1 MLAPRTTEA
10 AERLTPHDL
19 VAYFRCPHEME
30 LEKARRIRS
39 GSGALGP
46 VRTPEDV
53 VPLRHSPLLAP
64 PLGSARVIEGRI
76 DFSERDQLI
85 YLDEGEDDLP
95 VLFPPENV
103 RLDARYVGA
112 HATLHDPILG
122 FAGRPD
128 MVVLL
133 GNGTPVPVEYK
144 ATHLFVGYHTAHG
157 RLFDTVQAIAECRL
171 VEVAFGRRPS
181 HGIVLYGDAAG
192 SGLHEGWVE
201 VPYAPAEEAWLKFAL
216 QAVRDDGVR
225 APVPAERTCGGCEP
239 NSEGLCRYA
248 ATRYEGP
255 FHRVASAQRPRW
267 ASVAGGRV

>member
-1 MLAPRTTEA
+1 MLAPPTAEL

-30 LEKARRIRS
+30 LEKARRGRS
-39 GSGALGP
+39 AAGAVGP
-46 VRTPEDV
+46 VRTPADV

-64 PLGSARVIEGRI
+64 PLGQARVLEGRI
-76 DFSERDQLI
+76 DFSEKDRLI

-103 RLDARYVGA
+103 RLDARFVGG
-112 HATLHDPILG
+112 HATLFDPVLG
-122 FAGRPD
+122 LAGRPD
-128 MVVLL
+128 MVALL
-133 GNGTPVPVEYK
+133 RDGTPVPIEYK

-171 VEVAFGRRPS
+171 VEAAFGRRPS
-181 HGIVLYGDAAG
+181 HGIVLYGDASG

-201 VPYAPAEEAWLKFAL
+201 VPYDQAEEAWLKFAVHEIRSD
-216 QAVRDDGVR
+216 QVR
-225 APVPAERTCGGCEP
+225 APVPCERTCGGCEP
-239 NSEGLCRYA
+239 NSEGICRYA

-255 FHRVASAQRPRW
+255 FHRARFAQQPR
-267 ASVAGGRV
+267 

>member
-1 MLAPRTTEA
+1 MLAPSA
-10 AERLTPHDL
+10 AELEERLTPHDL

-30 LEKARRIRS
+30 LEKARRARTPA
-39 GSGALGP
+39 GELGP

-53 VPLRHSPLLAP
+53 VPLRHSPLLLP
-64 PLGSARVIEGRI
+64 PLGSSRVLEGRI
-76 DFSERDQLI
+76 DFGERDRLV

-103 RLDARYVGA
+103 RLDARYLGS
-112 HATLHDPILG
+112 HANLHDPALG
-122 FAGRPD
+122 LTGRPD

-133 GNGTPVPVEYK
+133 ANGTPVPVEYK

-157 RLFDTVQAIAECRL
+157 RLFDAVQAIAECRL

-201 VPYAPAEEAWLKFAL
+201 VPYGEAEASWLKVAMS
-216 QAVRDDGVR
+216 QVRSDAVR

-239 NSEGLCRYA
+239 NAEGLCRYA
-248 ATRYEGP
+248 AARYEGP
-255 FHRVASAQRPRW
+255 FHRVAFAQRPR
-267 ASVAGGRV
+267 